1 MASKAYMDYTDI
13 MKRYDI
19 GETKARRIIRTIQE
33 LNDGGMLPVGK
44 VLPSEVELWE
54 NTLGGRMAQNNI

>member
-1 MASKAYMDYTDI
+1 MAKAYMDYTDI

-19 GETKARRIIRTIQE
+19 GETKARRIIRTIQA
-33 LNDGGMLPVGK
+33 LNCGGMLPVGK

-54 NTLGGRMAQNNI
+54 NTLGGKLSNESL

>member
-1 MASKAYMDYTDI
+1 MAKAYMDYTDI

-19 GETKARRIIRTIQE
+19 GETKARRIIRTIQA

-44 VLPSEVELWE
+44 VSPSEVELWE
-54 NTLGGRMAQNNI
+54 NTLGGKHSNESL